1 LWRISLIPGQLCG
14 GSGLAPDFIVTSQ
27 HLEPG
32 PGRGP
37 LEVDRRAFLRRP
49 PSAGGFPAH
58 PSLAPGN
65 GNRLL
70 AWLGISLIVGG
81 VTLAVATVAWERCLF
96 QACPDVRRL
105 ASYQPGGGL
114 VLLDRNGQKIED
126 IMPVEGVVVR
136 LASLPPH
143 VSEAFIAVED
153 RRFRDHGGVDW
164 VRVAGALW
172 TDIRAGKA
180 VEGSSTITMQL
191 ARNLFPDRIRAQ
203 ERTLSRKL
211 LEVRSALH
219 IEKEF
224 TKDEILELYLNHIY
238 FGGGARGVEAAAR
251 HYFGVSAANLS
262 LPEAALL
269 AALPKAPGRYDP
281 RRNPNEA
288 RERRNLVLTLM
299 EAQGRLSPHH
309 AEAGRSSDLA
319 VTPQPPAKAASIAPY
334 FVEMVRRELE
344 KRLGPRLYDEPLKI
358 TTTLDRGAQTA
369 AEEEL
374 ARQLEKVEKGTFGR
388 FRGSRYSASDPPP
401 EGSTPYLQGAVV
413 ALEVASGD
421 VLAWVGGRDFRHSRF
436 DRVNASRRQAGSAF
450 KPFVYGAA
458 LEAGRTLSQALVD
471 EPLEVRLDE
480 KEVWSPRNFDGGF
493 EGLVSMR
500 EALVRSKN
508 IPTVRLAQD
517 VGIGAVVEFAQR
529 AGIEPPIPE
538 EPSMPLGT
546 VELSLEELTSAYSA
560 FAGLGQGVE
569 PRFILRVER
578 SNGEPVWSAP
588 APQRRAVVE
597 PGVAYLVNDVLRE
610 ALGRGPG
617 ASVRQ
622 GGFNAPAAGK
632 TGTTNEGADAW
643 FVGYTSE
650 VVAGVWVGFD
660 ERRPIVR
667 SATGG
672 RLAAPVWTRMMLR
685 YYERRPRPAPW
696 KRPSDVLEGM
706 IDSATGFLLLSGCE
720 ATGGHAYRELLLRG
734 HEPAAV
740 CPYQAE
746 PWLSQPVV
754 FVEPEAPDSG
764 VRSYTPNPRVH
775 RDEGELPGESPPPK
789 PPTSRL
795 PPPHP

>member
-1 LWRISLIPGQLCG
+1 VAARLQLDFRVTSHLDPGQR
-14 GSGLAPDFIVTSQ
+14 ADADW
-27 HLEPG
+27 
-32 PGRGP
+32 GP
-37 LEVDRRAFLRRP
+37 LEVDRRTLLRG
-49 PSAGGFPAH
+49 SAVGGGFPAH
-58 PSLAPGN
+58 QSLVSRGA
-65 GNRLL
+65 NRLL
-70 AWLGISLIVGG
+70 ARLGISLLVGI
-81 VTLAVATVAWERCLF
+81 VTLAVGGVAWDRCLF
-96 QACPDVRRL
+96 QDCPDVRRL
-105 ASYQPGGGL
+105 TSYQPGGGL
-114 VLLDRNGQKIED
+114 VLLDRTGQQIED
-126 IMPVEGVVVR
+126 IMPVEGELVR
-136 LASLPPH
+136 LASLPRH

-153 RRFRDHGGVDW
+153 QRFRDHGGVDW
-164 VRVAGALW
+164 VRVGGALW
-172 TDIRAGKA
+172 RDVRAGKA

-203 ERTLSRKL
+203 ERTLTRKL

-219 IEKEF
+219 IEREF

-238 FGGGARGVEAAAR
+238 FGGGARGVAAAAR
-251 HYFGVSAANLS
+251 HYFGVSAAQLS
-262 LPEAALL
+262 VPEAALL
-269 AALPKAPGRYDP
+269 AALPKAPARYDP
-281 RRNPNEA
+281 RRNPKEA
-288 RERRNLVLTLM
+288 RERRDLVLTLM
-299 EAQGRLSPHH
+299 EAQGRLSPHQ
-309 AEAGRSSDLA
+309 AEAARSSDLA
-319 VTPQPPAKAASIAPY
+319 VTPQPPAKAASITPY

-358 TTTLDRGAQTA
+358 TSTLDRGAQTA

-374 ARQLEKVEKGTFGR
+374 ARQLERVERGAFGR
-388 FRGSRYSASDPPP
+388 FRGLRYSASDPPP

-413 ALEVASGD
+413 AMEVASGD

-436 DRVNASRRQAGSAF
+436 DRVNGSRRQAGSAF
-450 KPFVYGAA
+450 KPFVYAAA
-458 LEAGRTLSQALVD
+458 LEAGRSLNQALVD
-471 EPLEVRLDE
+471 EPLKVRLDE
-480 KEVWSPRNFDGGF
+480 KEVWSPRNFDGMF

-508 IPTVRLAQD
+508 VPTVRLAHD
-517 VGIGAVVEFAQR
+517 VGIGAVVAFAQR

-546 VELSLEELTSAYSA
+546 VEVSLEELTRAYSA
-560 FAGLGQGVE
+560 FAGLGHGVK

-578 SNGEPVWSAP
+578 SSGELVWSAP
-588 APQRRAVVE
+588 APERRVVVE

-622 GGFNAPAAGK
+622 GGFRAPAAGK

-650 VVAGVWVGFD
+650 VVAGVWMGFD
-660 ERRPIVR
+660 ERKPIVS

-685 YYERRPRPAPW
+685 YYEHRPRPAPW

-706 IDSATGFLLLSGCE
+706 IDSTTGFLLLSGCE
-720 ATGGHAYRELLLRG
+720 ATDGYAYPELLLRG

-740 CPYQAE
+740 CPYRDE
-746 PWLSQPVV
+746 PLLSQPIVL
-754 FVEPEAPDSG
+754 VEPEAPDSG
-764 VRSYTPNPRVH
+764 VRSYTPRHRV
-775 RDEGELPGESPPPK
+775 DTDDSEVAGQPPAPGPPS
-789 PPTSRL
+789 SRP